1 MKKVIIM
8 ILVAILVLVGM
19 VAFLLNSKDLD
30 YKDFLMV
37 GILVVVVGLAVIL
50 IVRRMR
56 DARNKLPAE
65 DEMSRDIK
73 RRGASTSYY
82 ISLYMWLAI
91 MIFEERLELERDSL
105 IGGGILGMALI
116 YALSWIYHNYISRT
130 HD

>member
-19 VAFLLNSKDLD
+19 VVFLLDSKDLD
-30 YKDFLMV
+30 YKDYLMI
-37 GILVVVVGLAVIL
+37 GIQVVVVGFGIIL

-56 DARNKLPAE
+56 DVRNKVPAE
-65 DEMSRDIK
+65 DEMSRDVK

-82 ISLYMWLAI
+82 VSLYMWLAI
-91 MIFEERLELERDSL
+91 MIFEERFELERSSL

-116 YALSWIYHNYISRT
+116 YALSWIYHNYIRRSN
-130 HD
+130 D